1 MILIII
7 HTLSYQEGI
16 ENMLSK
22 NPYNGTDHYS
32 NNRFK
37 LQTENVHDRKNIVE
51 YLQKLSA

>member
-7 HTLSYQEGI
+7 HTLLYQEGI
-16 ENMLSK
+16 EN